1 MKSKKEK
8 YTELAYIVL
17 RNGKRKNPGII
28 LSELS
33 PSEFSMIDT
42 ILTYEN
48 ANDGN
53 KITVNKIAQ
62 DMGISAPAVS
72 KSLKALEARGV
83 IARFIDKSSRRN
95 TCVCVT
101 EYGNEIYEK
110 NLEVIGRFIDKIIS
124 SFTDDEIEQLIGFS
138 KKINM
143 LLTETIDSMQAE
155 L

>member
-1 MKSKKEK
+1 MKSNKEK

-17 RNGKRKNPGII
+17 RNGRRKNPGIM

-33 PSEFSMIDT
+33 PAEFAMLDT
-42 ILTYEN
+42 ILTYEE

-53 KITVNKIAQ
+53 NITVNKIAQ
-62 DMGISAPAVS
+62 EMGISAPAVS
-72 KSLKALEARGV
+72 KSLKSLEARE
-83 IARFIDKSSRRN
+83 IITRFIDKSSRRN

-101 EYGNEIYEK
+101 DYGNEIYEK
-110 NLEVIGRFIDKIIS
+110 NMEVIGRFIDKIIS
-124 SFTDDEIEQLIGFS
+124 SFCEDEIEQLIGFS

-143 LLTETIDSMQAE
+143 LLMEEIDSMQSK